1 MLCPNSKGVGLF
13 RGGQAVMC
21 PNSGMITME
30 GHIAH
35 VLIVG
40 NILLH
45 VTPVIYNAVLF
56 YWYV

>member
-1 MLCPNSKGVGLF
+1 
-13 RGGQAVMC
+13 MC
-21 PNSGMITME
+21 PNSGMATME

-35 VLIVG
+35 IRIIG

-56 YWYV
+56 YWYFSDLSKGHTHY